1 MSWKLV
7 EAVVEEPPPETPPS
21 TNKGGGR
28 RSRSGSENFAERDG
42 RSSGG
47 RKGGVEKRGG
57 GRGGGGGGKGRG
69 GRGRAVGGSVR
80 DGLFVPPQTD
90 DIVQYTVQQIESLFS
105 TDNLCQDTYLRSF
118 MDEEGFVPLGILY
131 CYQNV
136 VYFCAD
142 PAEVLNK
149 ISSKGSSYFLE
160 TDRDTVTV
168 RLRSGW
174 EKWLMPNEAGGLG
187 VPKYTVEG
195 LASYEYGYDHDTS
208 SYGEESYSYEH
219 EAVGSPVTDE
229 PLRPR
234 LNSGGELSA
243 TASVFTPTNWQP
255 PSAT

>member
-1 MSWKLV
+1 M

-21 TNKGGGR
+21 ANKGGGR
-28 RSRSGSENFAERDG
+28 RSRSGSENFADRDG
-42 RSSGG
+42 RASGG

-57 GRGGGGGGKGRG
+57 GGRGGGGGKGRG
-69 GRGRAVGGSVR
+69 GRGRAGGPVR
-80 DGLFVPPQTD
+80 DGLFVPPQTE

-160 TDRDTVTV
+160 TDKDTATV

-195 LASYEYGYDHDTS
+195 LASYEYGGYDYDAS
-208 SYGEESYSYEH
+208 SHGEESYGYEH
-219 EAVGSPVTDE
+219 EAVGTPGGTTDE